1 MPDCASFWLKQCH
14 IFCMWQTTSAFRLLI
29 TIAHKSQRLK
39 ASVGK
44 GAIKEAINW
53 SSVISESG
61 GQLNKP
67 NKHKPTSF
75 LYRLVQ
81 SWFTSLVLKAFSN
94 TRTGLSITKMCPHH
108 GTPAYCT
115 WNEYSAPRKRGFN
128 KLVCEWFSLMSH
140 QCHLL
145 LPKREGYMFLFEIC
159 PLHDWPSILCFSTP
173 WKCFNSDRT
182 VNIEVWYSMIALLW
196 TSLQNQFKC
205 WSSPN
210 TFSISLSKGQISS
223 FVVG

>member
-1 MPDCASFWLKQCH
+1 MPDCASFLLKQCH

-128 KLVCEWFSLMSH
+128 KLGVSDSQWWAISVISFCPQGKDTCS
-140 QCHLL
+140 
-145 LPKREGYMFLFEIC
+145 FLK
-159 PLHDWPSILCFSTP
+159 SVLC
-173 WKCFNSDRT
+173 
-182 VNIEVWYSMIALLW
+182 MIDPVYYASARLGSALIQTELW
-196 TSLQNQFKC
+196 T
-205 WSSPN
+205 
-210 TFSISLSKGQISS
+210 
-223 FVVG
+223 